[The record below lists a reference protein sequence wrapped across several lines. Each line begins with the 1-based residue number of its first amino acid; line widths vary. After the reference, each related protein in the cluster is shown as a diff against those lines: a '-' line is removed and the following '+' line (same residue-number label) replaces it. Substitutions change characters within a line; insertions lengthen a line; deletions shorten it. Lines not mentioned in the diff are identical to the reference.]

1 MRPPTSAPV
10 LAATHA
16 TALTMRPAG
25 IAVSTTITHLYRADR
40 VGSLVTISS
49 GANPSC
55 GDPVTGGP
63 VTTVIAVS
71 FLPLYGDLLGC

>member
-1 MRPPTSAPV
+1 M
-10 LAATHA
+10 
-16 TALTMRPAG
+16 
-25 IAVSTTITHLYRADR
+25 AVSTTITHLYRADR

-63 VTTVIAVS
+63 VTGGPVTGGPVTTVIAVS
-71 FLPLYGDLLGC
+71 FLPPYGDLLEC

>member
-1 MRPPTSAPV
+1 M
-10 LAATHA
+10 
-16 TALTMRPAG
+16 
-25 IAVSTTITHLYRADR
+25 AVSTTITHLYRADR

-63 VTTVIAVS
+63 VTGGPVTTVIAVS
-71 FLPLYGDLLGC
+71 FLPPYGDLLEC